1 MQDEAANFPDPVDR
15 QPRKKSSASN
25 CVTAIASVS
34 CQKDREDAE
43 KSGRRRFR
51 LLRTCGVEI
60 GIRRLEA
67 RPTADLCSTAK
78 RWLKFAKNKW
88 LANYSRPSRLPQAG
102 NAPALFFV
110 QRDADTHYIGRFAPS
125 PSGELHF
132 GL

>member
-1 MQDEAANFPDPVDR
+1 MQDEAANFPDPVDV

-34 CQKDREDAE
+34 DQKDREDAE

-51 LLRTCGVEI
+51 LLQSCGVEI

-67 RPTADLCSTAK
+67 RPTADLASTAK

-88 LANYSRPSRLPQAG
+88 LANYSVPSRLPQAG

-110 QRDADTHYIGRFAPS
+110 QRVTDTHYIGRFAPS

-132 GL
+132 VL